1 MGRVAAPGS
10 RTQPSPWPGPQLLAW
25 EWPCLGRLTAAL
37 LSVHAAEEQFI
48 LSQVALLEQVDA
60 LVPMLDSTHIKGT
73 FWGCISSALHGE
85 VGGWA
90 GLPWAQTGSAPCLY
104 PHLRVLATC
113 TGIKI
118 ARAESSASELG
129 QFGPKD
135 TQVSPVTSH
144 SRIPSVFYPTPQH
157 LSFRVLQGPGFTVRV
172 PAGGGGV

>member
-1 MGRVAAPGS
+1 MPRKKGAVGRVAAPGS

-25 EWPCLGRLTAAL
+25 EWLCLGRLTAAL

-90 GLPWAQTGSAPCLY
+90 GLLWAQTGSAPCLY
-104 PHLRVLATC
+104 PCQYLEGTGHLHW
-113 TGIKI
+113 
-118 ARAESSASELG
+118 
-129 QFGPKD
+129 D
-135 TQVSPVTSH
+135 
-144 SRIPSVFYPTPQH
+144 
-157 LSFRVLQGPGFTVRV
+157 
-172 PAGGGGV
+172 